1 MELYKYKDG
10 AYFSNTRMDLISL
23 LPEKRVG
30 RLLELGA
37 GSCDTLV
44 EIKRRGLAEV
54 VVGVELMKLPGTN
67 QESKLVDEIIFGD
80 FEMLNNQFQTES
92 FDVIICGDVLEHLVD
107 PWSVVESLTRL
118 LKPGGSFIVS
128 CPNIRYYKTFVNI
141 FMKGS
146 FEYTDFGL
154 FDKTHLRFFCKKD
167 ILSMLSKA
175 GLIVESVTPA
185 FKFYKKSKIYLLNAM
200 TFGLFEQFLALQY
213 AVHAKQKVE

>member
-1 MELYKYKDG
+1 MELYKNKENK
-10 AYFSNTRMDLISL
+10 YFSNTRFDLISL
-23 LPEKRVG
+23 LPKNKVN

-44 EIKRRGLAEV
+44 EIKRLDLASE

-67 QESKLVDEIIFGD
+67 QENSLIDQLIFGD
-80 FEMLNNQFQTES
+80 FETLENQFQVHS

-107 PWSVVESLTRL
+107 PWSVVEKLTGL

-167 ILSMLSKA
+167 ILSMLSQT

-185 FKFYKKSKIYLLNAM
+185 FKFYKKSKVYLLNAI

-213 AVHAKQKVE
+213 AVHAKQKP

>member
-1 MELYKYKDG
+1 MDLYKNKENK
-10 AYFSNTRMDLISL
+10 YFSNTRFDLISL
-23 LPEKRVG
+23 LPKNKVN

-44 EIKRRGLAEV
+44 EIKRLDLANE

-67 QESKLVDEIIFGD
+67 QENSLVDQLIFGD
-80 FEMLNNQFQTES
+80 FETLENQFHAHS

-107 PWSVVESLTRL
+107 PWSVVEKLAGL

-128 CPNIRYYKTFVNI
+128 CPNIRYYTTFVNI

-167 ILSMLSKA
+167 ILSMLSQA

-185 FKFYKKSKIYLLNAM
+185 FKFYKKSKVYLLNTI

-213 AVHAKQKVE
+213 AVHAKQKA

>member
-1 MELYKYKDG
+1 MELYKHKDDT
-10 AYFSNTRMDLISL
+10 YFSNTRFDLISL
-23 LPEKRVG
+23 LPKQRVS

-44 EIKRRGLAEV
+44 EIKRQNLAEV
-54 VVGVELMKLPGTN
+54 VVGIELIRLPKTN
-67 QESKLVDEIIFGD
+67 QENTLIDELHFGD
-80 FEMLNNQFQTES
+80 FETLNIKFQAAS

-154 FDKTHLRFFCKKD
+154 FDKTHLRFFCRKD